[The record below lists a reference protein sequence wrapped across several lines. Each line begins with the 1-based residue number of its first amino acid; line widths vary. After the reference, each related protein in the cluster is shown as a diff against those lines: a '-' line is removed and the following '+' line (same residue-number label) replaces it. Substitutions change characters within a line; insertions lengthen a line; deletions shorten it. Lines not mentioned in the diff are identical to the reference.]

1 MVIVGGYKL
10 SEQIG
15 TSYDNIYKK
24 YSSKVVLPSLSEI
37 NRSDLKDNRVH
48 EQNLLMI
55 ISLII
60 LMIVPSILF
69 SDILVRVFLDISG
82 FLLYQL

>member
-37 NRSDLKDNRVH
+37 NIH
-48 EQNLLMI
+48 
-55 ISLII
+55 LI
-60 LMIVPSILF
+60 
-69 SDILVRVFLDISG
+69 
-82 FLLYQL
+82 